1 MIKVSIIILTYNS
14 EKYIKKLI
22 ESIFEANKSDEFE
35 IIVVDN
41 DSKDKTVEEVSN
53 IKHLKSKIKV
63 YETGANLGFA
73 KGINYGA
80 LRAAGQYLLFINPDA
95 LWREGVI
102 GDFISVFVRNEKIGI
117 VGGRLV
123 NNNGISE
130 KSAGKF
136 MSFWGTVL
144 LAFGLD
150 EAFGIRMAPSKIT
163 RVDLVSGGF
172 MMVKNEVFKKLNGF
186 DENLFMYIEDM
197 EFCYRARKMGFL
209 TYFTPAVVIEHAGQG
224 SSNRSFAVRNIF
236 KGLLYFQKK
245 HGNPVSYFL
254 IKILLTAKAGTLVMI
269 GKLLNNKYLVET
281 YSDVI
286 TQ

>member
-1 MIKVSIIILTYNS
+1 MKTSIIILTYNS
-14 EKYIKKLI
+14 EKYIKNLI
-22 ESIFEANKSDEFE
+22 ESITDANKSEEFE

-41 DSKDKTVEEVSN
+41 DSDDKTVLEA
-53 IKHLKSKIKV
+53 KKFGDKIKIF
-63 YETGANLGFA
+63 ETGANLGFA

-80 LRAAGQYLLFINPDA
+80 QRSTGQYLLFINPDA
-95 LWREGVI
+95 VWSTGEI
-102 GDFISVFVRNEKIGI
+102 GNLISVFEENEKIGI

-123 NNNGISE
+123 NNNGVSE

-150 EAFGIRMAPSKIT
+150 EAFGIRMSPDKIT

-172 MMVKNEVFKKLNGF
+172 MMVKNEVFKKLDGF

-197 EFCYRARKMGFL
+197 ELCYRAKKLGFL
-209 TYFTPAVVIEHAGQG
+209 TYFTPVASIEHTGQG

-245 HGNPVSYFL
+245 HGNPLSYFL
-254 IKILLTAKAGTLVMI
+254 IKILLTAKAGMLVLI
-269 GKLLNNKYLVET
+269 GKLLNNKYLVDT
-281 YSDVI
+281 YADVI
-286 TQ
+286 SWN